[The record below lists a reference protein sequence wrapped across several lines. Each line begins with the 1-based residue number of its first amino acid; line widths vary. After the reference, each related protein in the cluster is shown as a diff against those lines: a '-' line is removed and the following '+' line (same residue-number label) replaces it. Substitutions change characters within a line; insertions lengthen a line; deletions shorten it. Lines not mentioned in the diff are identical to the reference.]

1 MYFLDKKKYNI
12 IILTLLKE
20 TENLMNQASEDLLVA
35 LNISK
40 EVFENSL
47 MVLMESGYD
56 QQIFMTQAS
65 IFQRLR

>member
-1 MYFLDKKKYNI
+1 MFFLDKKKYNTKV
-12 IILTLLKE
+12 LTLLKE
-20 TENLMNQASEDLLVA
+20 TENMMNQASEDLLVA
-35 LNISK
+35 LNITK

-47 MVLMESGYD
+47 MVLMESGYE